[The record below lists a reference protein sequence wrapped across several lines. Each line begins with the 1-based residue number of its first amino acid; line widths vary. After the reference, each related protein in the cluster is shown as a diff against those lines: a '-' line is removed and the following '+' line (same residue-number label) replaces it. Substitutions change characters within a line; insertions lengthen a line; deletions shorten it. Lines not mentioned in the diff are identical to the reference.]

1 MPDESYSGP
10 NLGDAGIDALED
22 PNPDLSG
29 YRIEDWAT
37 LALFWFLAVV
47 VFLQFFTRYALNNPI
62 AWTEEIARYLLTCV
76 GFLGG
81 AMAMRRQS
89 HIQVEFFYLYLPRR
103 AARVLSPMVDLIR
116 FVFMAYA
123 AWLSWKVTLIMHT
136 QPMVVV
142 DWPMSI
148 VYGLCT
154 VGIALMALW
163 SLRVAWDN
171 WRSGSSVLIRV
182 KAEGRHQ

>member
-1 MPDESYSGP
+1 
-10 NLGDAGIDALED
+10 
-22 PNPDLSG
+22 
-29 YRIEDWAT
+29 
-37 LALFWFLAVV
+37 
-47 VFLQFFTRYALNNPI
+47 
-62 AWTEEIARYLLTCV
+62 
-76 GFLGG
+76 
-81 AMAMRRQS
+81 
-89 HIQVEFFYLYLPRR
+89 
-103 AARVLSPMVDLIR
+103 MVDLIR